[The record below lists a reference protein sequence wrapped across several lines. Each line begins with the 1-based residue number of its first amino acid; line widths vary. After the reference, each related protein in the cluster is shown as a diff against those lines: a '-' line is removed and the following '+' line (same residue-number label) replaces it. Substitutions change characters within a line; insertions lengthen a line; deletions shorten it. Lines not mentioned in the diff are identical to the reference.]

1 MKITQMKRPRI
12 LKMYREN
19 HRSQRKRNLNLVMGS
34 GRLKIRLEI
43 QLMRERKRRIYK
55 ISKRRKMK
63 KVVSSLRN
71 NIMR

>member
-1 MKITQMKRPRI
+1 MKITQTKRPRI
-12 LKMYREN
+12 LKMYKEN

-34 GRLKIRLEI
+34 GRLKIRLGI